1 MRNGFENPQSAI
13 RIPKFEIS
21 NGGIKVSKIIC
32 SAAIRGAHKIVAK
45 AEEKYQAALE
55 RWGPDQPLGF
65 PNTAYYLPIIYG
77 ILGIPVAKL
86 ADVKQVLDKCNSLLP
101 ALVSDKVWLPYLA
114 PTLEAGMAT
123 FFAEEIIEAIRY
135 LEAPDFYTK
144 QEDPLENNIWLGAA
158 DDIILRKRGVE
169 FVDGTAPGFAAIL
182 GAPPTKEIAA
192 QIARE
197 LQEKNLYVFMCSDN
211 NGVRMSEQLVEAGV
225 QIGWPT
231 RLVSFGD
238 DYTATV
244 FAMGFATRAAMS
256 FGGIKPGDFRGN
268 LIYNKNR
275 IFAFALPLG
284 PVSDE
289 WYANAAGAIN
299 WGFPVIA
306 DTPIP
311 EILPTGICTY
321 EHVVSNIPHDQIV
334 QRAVE
339 VRGLKVTV
347 SKIDIPVAYGPAFE
361 GERIRKDDLYLEC
374 GGGKTKGVELTITR
388 DMDDVEDGRV
398 EMIGPDLDAMKSG
411 SRLPFAMLIEVAGRG
426 MQEDFEPILE
436 RQIHHLV
443 NYAQGIMHI
452 GQRNM
457 MWLRVGTAAVD
468 KGFRLKDLGKIMHA
482 KYHQEFGAI
491 VDKVQVKI
499 YTEEPKVDEVMALAK
514 NVYSARDRRVEGMT
528 DETEDTFYSCT
539 LCQSFAPNHVCFI
552 TPERA
557 GMCGAYNWLDGKA
570 SFEINPTGPNQ
581 PIIKGEC
588 TDPLLGKWKGTDE
601 FVFKASRQNVPTVS
615 AYSLVHDPMTAC
627 GCFECI
633 ATIMPLCNGVMVVN
647 RDYIGMTPCGMKFT
661 TLAGT
666 VGGGQVT
673 PGFLGVSK
681 LFIASKKFILA
692 EGGLKRVVWL
702 PQALKK
708 ELEEKIR
715 KRGEELGIPN
725 LYDMI
730 ADETNG
736 TTEEEI
742 FPFLESVGHP
752 ALTME
757 SIL

>member
-1 MRNGFENPQSAI
+1 M
-13 RIPKFEIS
+13 
-21 NGGIKVSKIIC
+21 SKIIC
-32 SAAIRGAHKIVAK
+32 SAAIRGAYKIIER
-45 AEEKYQAALE
+45 AEKKYAEALE
-55 RWGPDQPLGF
+55 KWGPDKEVGF

-77 ILGIPVAKL
+77 VLGIPVARL
-86 ADVKQVLDKCNSLLP
+86 GDMKQVLDKCRSLLP
-101 ALVSDKVWLPYLA
+101 PPVSDKVWLPYLA
-114 PTLEAGMAT
+114 PALEAGMAT

-135 LEAPDFYTK
+135 LEEPDFYTK
-144 QEDPLENNIWLGAA
+144 QEDPAGGNIWLGAA

-182 GAPPTKEIAA
+182 GAPPTKEIAVKIA
-192 QIARE
+192 QE

-231 RLVSFGD
+231 RLVSFGP
-238 DYTATV
+238 DYTAAV

-268 LIYNKNR
+268 LIYNKDR
-275 IFAFALPLG
+275 IFAFALPMG

-321 EHVVSNIPHDQIV
+321 EHVVSNVPHAEIV

-339 VRGLKVTV
+339 VRGLKVSV

-374 GGGKTKGVELTITR
+374 GGGKTKGVELTVSR
-388 DMDDVEDGRV
+388 DMDAVEDGRV
-398 EMIGPDLDAMKSG
+398 EMVGPDLEQIKEG
-411 SRLPFAMLIEVAGRG
+411 SRLPFAMLVEVAGRQ

-452 GQRNM
+452 GQRNI
-457 MWLRVGTAAVD
+457 MWLRVGKAAVE
-468 KGFRLKDLGKIMHA
+468 KGFRLRDIGKIMHA
-482 KYHQEFGAI
+482 KYHQDFGAI
-491 VDKVQVKI
+491 LDKVQVKI
-499 YTEEPKVDEVMALAK
+499 YTDEAKVDEVMDMARK
-514 NVYSARDRRVEGMT
+514 VYAARDKRVEGMT
-528 DETEDTFYSCT
+528 DESEEIFYSCT
-539 LCQSFAPNHVCFI
+539 LCQSFAPQHVCVI
-552 TPERA
+552 TPERT

-570 SFEINPTGPNQ
+570 SYEINPTGPNQ
-581 PIIKGEC
+581 PIAKGEC
-588 TDPLLGKWKGTDE
+588 YDPVLGKWKGIDE
-601 FVFKASRQNVPTVS
+601 FVFKASRQKVPTVS

-633 ATIMPLCNGVMVVN
+633 ATILPLCNGIMIVN
-647 RDYIGMTPCGMKFT
+647 RDYLGMTPCGMKFT
-661 TLAGT
+661 TLAGM

-681 LFIASKKFILA
+681 HYIASRKFLLA
-692 EGGLKRVVWL
+692 EGGLKRVVWM
-702 PQALKK
+702 PQMLKK
-708 ELEEKIR
+708 ELEAKL
-715 KRGEELGIPN
+715 KSRGEELGIPN
-725 LYDMI
+725 LFDII
-730 ADETNG
+730 ADETKG
-736 TTEEEI
+736 ATEEEVL
-742 FPFLESVGHP
+742 PFLEEVAHP